1 MKIEGISMECTT
13 TAEALDALEEMR
25 YLFDAADDGVLDLGP
40 ALRSLMRNAY
50 WAIDAQLA
58 HADVPAS

>member
-1 MKIEGISMECTT
+1 MECTT